1 MWLRPTPA
9 LRSSAL
15 VVAVVLITIVAAAGL
30 AALIV
35 VLARTG
41 RTLVDERLGG
51 IEQRLDRRLGE
62 LDERVDRRLEGI
74 DGRLLSTQQ
83 STGETTTKIVE
94 RLTKLDGATEQ
105 MLQQAGQISR
115 LEHVLRPPKARGGF
129 GELLLENLLRDR
141 LPPSAYEIQYG
152 FKSGERVDAVIRVE
166 RLIPVDAKFPL
177 DNFQRMVEAEDDA
190 SRALHE
196 KAFARDMK
204 GHVDAIAEKYIKPAE
219 GTYDFAFMYLPA
231 EAIYYELVSGKTG
244 ALLDHAHSRRV
255 FPTSA
260 TTFTAYLQVIAF
272 GLKGMEFEQNAHEVM
287 AYVADLRNDFLKM
300 RADFEL
306 VGKHLSNAQTK
317 YIDSEKRF
325 DKFDGKLERASEQE
339 ALDTPIAAPQL
350 EAVDA
355 A

>member
-1 MWLRPTPA
+1 
-9 LRSSAL
+9 
-15 VVAVVLITIVAAAGL
+15 VIVAVLITILAAALL

-35 VLARTG
+35 VLARSG
-41 RTLVDERLGG
+41 RSLVDERLGG
-51 IEQRLDRRLGE
+51 IEHRLDRRLTE

-83 STGETTTKIVE
+83 STGETTTQIVE

-105 MLQQAGQISR
+105 MLQRAGELTR
-115 LEHVLRPPKARGGF
+115 LEHALRPPKARGGF

-141 LPPSAYEIQYG
+141 LPPSAYEMQYG

-166 RLIPVDAKFPL
+166 RLIPVDSKFPL
-177 DNFQRMVEAEDDA
+177 DNFERMIEAEDDA
-190 SRALHE
+190 SRTLYE

-204 GHVDAIAEKYIKPAE
+204 GHVDAVAEKYIKPAE

-244 ALLDHAHSRRV
+244 ALLEHAHAKRV

-287 AYVADLRNDFLKM
+287 AYLADLRKDFARL
-300 RADFEL
+300 REDFEL
-306 VGKHLSNAQTK
+306 VGTHLSRAQTK
-317 YIDSEKRF
+317 YIDSEKRL
-325 DKFDGKLERASEQE
+325 DRFDGKLERAAEHELPEAPASPALE
-339 ALDTPIAAPQL
+339 ALDAA
-350 EAVDA
+350 
-355 A
+355 

>member
-1 MWLRPTPA
+1 MA
-9 LRSSAL
+9 VL
-15 VVAVVLITIVAAAGL
+15 VLGIVVVLAL
-30 AALIV
+30 AALLL
-35 VLARTG
+35 LARAG
-41 RTLVDERLGG
+41 RSLVDERLGG
-51 IEQRLDRRLGE
+51 IEQRLDRRLGD
-62 LDERVDRRLEGI
+62 LDERVDRRLDGL

-83 STGETTTKIVE
+83 STGETTTQIVE

-141 LPPSAYEIQYG
+141 LPPSAYEMQYG
-152 FKSGERVDAVIRVE
+152 FKSGERVDAVIKVE
-166 RLIPVDAKFPL
+166 KLIPIDAKFPL

-190 SRALHE
+190 SRTLYE

-204 GHVDAIAEKYIKPAE
+204 GHIDAVAQKYIKPAE

-244 ALLDHAHSRRV
+244 ALLDHAHERRV
-255 FPTSA
+255 FPTSG

-287 AYVADLRNDFLKM
+287 AYVADLRKDFL
-300 RADFEL
+300 RLREDFEL
-306 VGKHLSNAQTK
+306 VGTHLSRAQTK
-317 YIDSEKRF
+317 YVDSEKRLDRF
-325 DKFDGKLERASEQE
+325 DTKLERAAEQE
-339 ALDTPIAAPQL
+339 SLDASEAAPQL

>member
-1 MWLRPTPA
+1 MIPT
-9 LRSSAL
+9 
-15 VVAVVLITIVAAAGL
+15 VLIILAVAALL
-30 AALIV
+30 AAL
-35 VLARTG
+35 VLALARAG
-41 RTLVDERLGG
+41 RSLFDERLGG
-51 IEQRLDRRLGE
+51 IEVRLDRRLGE

-83 STGETTTKIVE
+83 STGQTTTQIVE
-94 RLTKLDGATEQ
+94 RLTKLDGAAEQ
-105 MLQQAGQISR
+105 ILQQAGQISR

-141 LPPSAYEIQYG
+141 LPPSAFEMQYG
-152 FKSGERVDAVIRVE
+152 FKSGERVDAVIKVE
-166 RLIPVDAKFPL
+166 RLIPIDAKFPL
-177 DNFQRMVEAEDDA
+177 DNFQRMVEAADDEA
-190 SRALHE
+190 RTLHE

-204 GHVDAIAEKYIKPAE
+204 GHIDSVAQKYIKPAE

-231 EAIYYELVSGKTG
+231 EAIYYELVSGPTG
-244 ALLDHAHSRRV
+244 ALLDHAHGRRV

-287 AYVADLRNDFLKM
+287 AYVADLRKDFARM
-300 RADFEL
+300 RDDFEL
-306 VGKHLSNAQTK
+306 VGTHLSRAQTK
-317 YIDSEKRF
+317 YVDSEKRF
-325 DKFDGKLERASEQE
+325 DRFDTKLERASEHE
-339 ALDTPIAAPQL
+339 AVDAPLASPQL